1 MWIGFHS
8 ILNSDYL
15 LLCKH
20 SALQNT
26 DKTVHHLVFGPFN
39 YAIIS
44 SFPEPGRRLVEIS
57 TVSTESTVIS
67 TVISTYN
74 CNNCLYPAAAYVI
87 RETGHPAPAA
97 GTTLHIA
104 TVAYWRTI
112 HNYSVVVSLVRPET
126 RFTPGHGGDNGDI
139 RGHVDTSGHRSI
151 KCAISHNSANRD

>member
-1 MWIGFHS
+1 MWIDFHS
-8 ILNSDYL
+8 ILNSDY
-15 LLCKH
+15 
-20 SALQNT
+20 ALQNT

-44 SFPEPGRRLVEIS
+44 IFPEPGRRLVEIYTIS
-57 TVSTESTVIS
+57 TVS

-74 CNNCLYPAAAYVI
+74 CNNCLYPAAAYVR

-112 HNYSVVVSLVRPET
+112 HNYSVCSCQFVET
-126 RFTPGHGGDNGDI
+126 RDSLHTWTR
-139 RGHVDTSGHRSI
+139 RGQW
-151 KCAISHNSANRD
+151 

>member
-1 MWIGFHS
+1 MFT
-8 ILNSDYL
+8 YL
-15 LLCKH
+15 LTLDENIDIRQLFLFFTCSNNNSHPGVCKIGSGPHCVDRFPFDFEFRLCKH

-57 TVSTESTVIS
+57 TVSTVIS

-74 CNNCLYPAAAYVI
+74 CNNCLYPAAAYVR

-112 HNYSVVVSLVRPET
+112 HNYSVSSCQFGET
-126 RFTPGHGGDNGDI
+126 L
-139 RGHVDTSGHRSI
+139 
-151 KCAISHNSANRD
+151 